1 MLALAACS
9 DTVSWYKADVEIGD
23 TGGEMS
29 YYCEEITLYQK
40 TPTKLFILFDTAIT
54 N

>member
-1 MLALAACS
+1 MFLNYENKESSFALMAVCVLALAACS

-29 YYCEEITLYQK
+29 YYCDEIK
-40 TPTKLFILFDTAIT
+40 
-54 N
+54 

>member
-1 MLALAACS
+1 MKIKNLFLPLMAVYVLALAACS

-29 YYCEEITLYQK
+29 YYCDEIK
-40 TPTKLFILFDTAIT
+40 
-54 N
+54 